1 MAAPAALAV
10 VGGGAAPGGGGGGVG
25 GGGGGGGVGG
35 AADPAAAALA
45 LIQNMG
51 DPYQDAVTQLEQER
65 RDLKRRNQQVAKNLA
80 NERKRHKR
88 LEEKARGLSDAALM
102 RLIASRAAKAK
113 AKAKGKAKAK
123 AKG

>member
-10 VGGGAAPGGGGGGVG
+10 IGGGAAPGGGGGGVGG

-51 DPYQDAVTQLEQER
+51 DPYQDAVTQLEQQR
-65 RDLKRRNQQVAKNLA
+65 RDLKRQNQQVAKDLA
-80 NERKRHKR
+80 NERKRQKR

-113 AKAKGKAKAK
+113 AKAK